1 MCEHY
6 RRTAVIGDLLFVRR
20 VLGAVFDCCGWLNRR
35 LVLHSVHPPLYLT
48 LYVRMAIIT
57 TGVNAITVSVQDF
70 VDLVEPQ
77 K

>member
-1 MCEHY
+1 
-6 RRTAVIGDLLFVRR
+6 LR
-20 VLGAVFDCCGWLNRR
+20 VVKSTVGATLCA
-35 LVLHSVHPPLYLT
+35 SPLYLT

>member
-1 MCEHY
+1 
-6 RRTAVIGDLLFVRR
+6 
-20 VLGAVFDCCGWLNRR
+20 
-35 LVLHSVHPPLYLT
+35 
-48 LYVRMAIIT
+48 VRMAIIT

>member
-1 MCEHY
+1 L
-6 RRTAVIGDLLFVRR
+6 RVVKSTFGATLF
-20 VLGAVFDCCGWLNRR
+20 ATPFC
-35 LVLHSVHPPLYLT
+35 LT